1 LYPIYIK
8 GMKLRLLLIPLIC
21 LGQTAVNLGRQGV
34 NANFSNFSYTYP
46 FKIGTTLPSTCSVGM
61 SFFKTNA
68 TAGSNIYGCTA
79 TNTWTVEGGGGG
91 LTIGSAVSG
100 GTNNYNLYI
109 DGSGNLAQEQY
120 LGAGR
125 FPALSGDIST
135 TAGSLTTAIGA
146 GKVTNTMLAG
156 SITAANLV
164 GTDIATVGTIT
175 TGVWHGTIV
184 GGLYGGTGNGFFAV
198 TGPTTSLKTF
208 TFPNSSATVLTDNAV
223 VTGAQGGT
231 GVANTGSTI
240 TLGGNLITSGAFA
253 LTLTQTGTTNVT
265 LPTSG
270 TLLTTTGSGT
280 SLTFPGSLSIATG
293 KTLTASNTLT
303 FTGTDSSSVAF
314 GAGGTVL
321 YAAVTSIA
329 TTSPITG
336 GTITG
341 TGTIAC
347 ATCGVTET
355 GLQQFAATT
364 SAQLAGVLS
373 DETGSG
379 LAVFGTSPTLTT
391 PAITT
396 SVTLSNNNILAVST
410 DGIISQNTTAA
421 DSTNKSQWS
430 PRLRLI
436 GQVWDGTSASQQSE
450 FRIEMQPRSIS
461 TAPTAQLVLTPIQ
474 NNVAMTPI
482 AFCGQGTSDVGTTI
496 LLDGSVTCRKN
507 SIATGLGVVNSSN
520 VFGIFAG
527 GAETNDVNSNGFVFG
542 STKTIAWY
550 SSTVQSQTTG
560 DVGLYRG
567 AAGEL
572 DIDAGSATGCGT
584 VANCRDLKIR
594 HLGASGTAPTLSSC
608 GTSPTLATGASD
620 MAGTIN
626 VGSGTVTACTLTF
639 GTAFTNAPTCV
650 MNDDSTAV
658 TGDISSIS
666 TTAVTFSFSVSIGS
680 GHIYYVCVAGSGM

>member
-1 LYPIYIK
+1 
-8 GMKLRLLLIPLIC
+8 
-21 LGQTAVNLGRQGV
+21 
-34 NANFSNFSYTYP
+34 
-46 FKIGTTLPSTCSVGM
+46 M

-91 LTIGSAVSG
+91 LTIGNAVSG

-175 TGVWHGTIV
+175 TGVWHGTILT
-184 GGLYGGTGNGFFAV
+184 GTYGGTGVNNG
-198 TGPTTSLKTF
+198 S
-208 TFPNSSATVLTDNAV
+208 
-223 VTGAQGGT
+223 
-231 GVANTGSTI
+231 STI
-240 TLGGNLITSGAFA
+240 TLGGNLTTSGAFA
-253 LTLTQTGTTNVT
+253 LTLTTTNTTNVT

-347 ATCGVTET
+347 ATCGVTGT
-355 GLQQFAATT
+355 GLNQFASTT

-396 SVTLSNNNILAVST
+396 SATLSNNNILAVST
-410 DGIISQNTTAA
+410 DGLVLQNTTASDA
-421 DSTNKSQWS
+421 TNTIQRS
-430 PRLRLI
+430 PRLHLI
-436 GQVWDGTSASQQSE
+436 GQGWKTN
-450 FRIEMQPRSIS
+450 S
-461 TAPTAQLVLTPIQ
+461 TAGNQQTEWIIENRPVSDTASPINSLFFVPVRNGSTANALYICQGLSLTQSPAIGLFGLDSGGGTACDG
-474 NNVAMTPI
+474 NNI
-482 AFCGQGTSDVGTTI
+482 AGFSGIGAANTATGSVFAYWTNGTDRGHFTNNGIINASAAGIMWAASTLAGDATGDIGLCRDAAGIISVYNGGACGTTAANYR
-496 LLDGSVTCRKN
+496 DGKFRHT
-507 SIATGLGVVNSSN
+507 L
-520 VFGIFAG
+520 
-527 GAETNDVNSNGFVFG
+527 
-542 STKTIAWY
+542 
-550 SSTVQSQTTG
+550 
-560 DVGLYRG
+560 
-567 AAGEL
+567 AA
-572 DIDAGSATGCGT
+572 
-584 VANCRDLKIR
+584 
-594 HLGASGTAPTLSSC
+594 GTAPTIASGF
-608 GTSPTLATGASD
+608 GTSPSIAGSDEAFRVTIGTG
-620 MAGTIN
+620 GTAN
-626 VGSGTVTACTLTF
+626 SGVVTF
-639 GTAFTNAPTCV
+639 GTAYTNAPVCFG
-650 MNDDSTAV
+650 NDETTAIDIQAVPTTTNVTINGIGFV
-658 TGDISSIS
+658 TGTLAAFGASDK
-666 TTAVTFSFSVSIGS
+666 VSVICKGF
-680 GHIYYVCVAGSGM
+680 

>member
-1 LYPIYIK
+1 MRI
-8 GMKLRLLLIPLIC
+8 RLFLIGTVC
-21 LGQTAVNLGRQGV
+21 LAQNVVNLGRQGV

-79 TNTWTVEGGGGG
+79 TNTWTVEGASG
-91 LTIGSAVSG
+91 LTIGNAVSG

-125 FPALSGDIST
+125 FPALTGDIST

-146 GKVTNTMLAG
+146 GKVTNAMLAG

-175 TGVWHGTIV
+175 TGTWHGAVLT
-184 GGLYGGTGNGFFAV
+184 GTYGGTGINNG
-198 TGPTTSLKTF
+198 S
-208 TFPNSSATVLTDNAV
+208 
-223 VTGAQGGT
+223 
-231 GVANTGSTI
+231 STI
-240 TLGGNLITSGAFA
+240 TLANNLVTSGNFA
-253 LTLTQTGTTNVT
+253 LTLTTTNTTNVT
-265 LPTSG
+265 FPTSG

-280 SLTFPGSLSIATG
+280 SLTFPGSLSIASG

-321 YAAVTSIA
+321 YAAVTSVA

-347 ATCGVTET
+347 ATCGVT
-355 GLQQFAATT
+355 GSPLSQFAATT

-396 SVTLSNNNILAVST
+396 STTISNNNIGVTST
-410 DGIISQNTTAA
+410 DGLVIQNTQGASGSAA
-421 DSTNKSQWS
+421 NQQQWS
-430 PRLRLI
+430 PRIHLI
-436 GQVWDGTSASQQSE
+436 GNSWSTTSSASKVGDWI
-450 FRIEMQPRSIS
+450 IETQPYSNSGGGHSDLVIS
-461 TAPTAQLVLTPIQ
+461 YQANAGGYSNDVFFNSQ
-474 NNVAMTPI
+474 NNPAMGVNGAVVAS
-482 AFCGQGTSDVGTTI
+482 G
-496 LLDGSVTCRKN
+496 
-507 SIATGLGVVNSSN
+507 
-520 VFGIFAG
+520 FALPP
-527 GAETNDVNSNGFVFG
+527 NGN
-542 STKTIAWY
+542 
-550 SSTVQSQTTG
+550 TTG
-560 DVGLYRG
+560 DVGLAR
-567 AAGEL
+567 ASAGLL
-572 DIDAGSATGCGT
+572 DIGSGNVTSCAT
-584 VANCRDLKIR
+584 VANCRDLRVR

-658 TGDISSIS
+658 TGDVSSIS

-680 GHIYYVCVAGSGM
+680 GHIYYVCIAGSGM

>member
-1 LYPIYIK
+1 
-8 GMKLRLLLIPLIC
+8 MKLRLLLIPLIC
-21 LGQTAVNLGRQGV
+21 LGQTAVNLGRQGI

-68 TAGSNIYGCTA
+68 TAGSNIYVCTA

-125 FPALSGDIST
+125 FPALSGDVST

-175 TGVWHGTIV
+175 TGVWHGTILT
-184 GGLYGGTGNGFFAV
+184 GTYGGTGVNNG
-198 TGPTTSLKTF
+198 S
-208 TFPNSSATVLTDNAV
+208 
-223 VTGAQGGT
+223 
-231 GVANTGSTI
+231 STI
-240 TLGGNLITSGAFA
+240 TLGGNLTTSGAFA
-253 LTLTQTGTTNVT
+253 LTLTTTNTTNVT

-280 SLTFPGSLSIATG
+280 SLTFPGSLSIASG

-347 ATCGVTET
+347 ATCGVTGT
-355 GLQQFAATT
+355 GLQQFASTT

-396 SVTLSNNNILAVST
+396 SATLSNNGIAATSSDGYIL
-410 DGIISQNTTAA
+410 QNTTAA
-421 DSTNKSQWS
+421 ASGAQQWS
-430 PRLRLI
+430 PRIHWI
-436 GQVWDGTSASQQSE
+436 GQGWKTTATAASQSVDMIAELVPIQSTTNPGSNLI
-450 FRIEMQPRSIS
+450 FSQAVGGGSYQPIFSILVNTTPEGSSLGEAAIYSSNSGIRGVISKNAFIAGVTIPTTVGTLSTDGGTILSAHGVESRSAGGFSIS
-461 TAPTAQLVLTPIQ
+461 SGTDP
-474 NNVAMTPI
+474 NNSADI
-482 AFCGQGTSDVGTTI
+482 ELA
-496 LLDGSVTCRKN
+496 
-507 SIATGLGVVNSSN
+507 
-520 VFGIFAG
+520 
-527 GAETNDVNSNGFVFG
+527 
-542 STKTIAWY
+542 
-550 SSTVQSQTTG
+550 
-560 DVGLYRG
+560 RG
-567 AAGEL
+567 AAGL
-572 DIDAGSATGCGT
+572 FDISNGNSGGAASANTCST
-584 VANCRDLKIR
+584 VANCRDLRVR
-594 HLGASGTAPTLSSC
+594 HIGASGTAPTLSSC

-658 TGDISSIS
+658 TGDISAIS

-680 GHIYYVCVAGSGM
+680 GHIYYVCIAGSSM

>member
-1 LYPIYIK
+1 
-8 GMKLRLLLIPLIC
+8 MKLRLLLIPLIC
-21 LGQTAVNLGRQGV
+21 LGQTTVNLGRQGV

-68 TAGSNIYGCTA
+68 TAGSNIYSCTA

-91 LTIGSAVSG
+91 LTIGGAVSG

-125 FPALSGDIST
+125 FPALTGDVST

-175 TGVWHGTIV
+175 TGVWHGTILT
-184 GGLYGGTGNGFFAV
+184 GTYGGTGVNNG
-198 TGPTTSLKTF
+198 S
-208 TFPNSSATVLTDNAV
+208 
-223 VTGAQGGT
+223 
-231 GVANTGSTI
+231 STI
-240 TLGGNLITSGAFA
+240 TLGGNLTTSGAFA
-253 LTLTQTGTTNVT
+253 LTLTTTNTTNVT

-293 KTLTASNTLT
+293 KTLTATNTLT

-321 YAAVTSIA
+321 YTAVTSIA

-347 ATCGVTET
+347 ATCGVTGT

-391 PAITT
+391 PELTT
-396 SVTLSNNNILAVST
+396 LVTLSNNNILAVST
-410 DGIISQNTTAA
+410 DGIISYNTTAA

-430 PRLRLI
+430 PRLCLI

-474 NNVAMTPI
+474 NN
-482 AFCGQGTSDVGTTI
+482 
-496 LLDGSVTCRKN
+496 
-507 SIATGLGVVNSSN
+507 
-520 VFGIFAG
+520 
-527 GAETNDVNSNGFVFG
+527 
-542 STKTIAWY
+542 
-550 SSTVQSQTTG
+550 
-560 DVGLYRG
+560 
-567 AAGEL
+567 
-572 DIDAGSATGCGT
+572 
-584 VANCRDLKIR
+584 
-594 HLGASGTAPTLSSC
+594 
-608 GTSPTLATGASD
+608 
-620 MAGTIN
+620 
-626 VGSGTVTACTLTF
+626 
-639 GTAFTNAPTCV
+639 
-650 MNDDSTAV
+650 
-658 TGDISSIS
+658 
-666 TTAVTFSFSVSIGS
+666 
-680 GHIYYVCVAGSGM
+680 